1 MFVITMLLKMMTKF
15 AIMKRLIIL
24 LFLFFSLFNMM
35 FSEENSVLS
44 EGSWYKISTNQ
55 TGVYKLKYSD
65 FIKLGINVSNIQI
78 NSIRL
83 YGNGGGMLP
92 KLNSD
97 FRYSDLIENA
107 IEVYDSNNNGIFEN
121 EDYILF
127 YGMSPNIWNF
137 NENTNLFEHEVHLFS
152 DDVDYFIT
160 IDNQS
165 SGKRI
170 NLKESLQ
177 NSAIIIDSYN
187 TYAFHEKELENLI
200 QSGSKWFGERFTNNN
215 KQSFSFDIPDLI
227 QSKDVNIKFSGV
239 ARSFQSSNFTVD
251 VNSAFLANLSIPVVS
266 SQYAKEYAR
275 EVSTTTQYIS
285 NSSNLVIDVEYSSLD
300 NSALAWL
307 NYIQI
312 NARRKLRLTGNSI
325 KFRDISNIGNFI
337 GQYRIEDGAG
347 LQVWDVTDP
356 TNITKLATS
365 IIMDDLFFN
374 DSLNILHEYIGFNS
388 SSYLEPNLVGSV
400 LNQNIHNTP
409 FNTEFIIICHPDF
422 LSAANR
428 LADFHLEKDNLIS
441 VVVTPNQ
448 IYNEFSSGM
457 QDVTAIR
464 DFLKFQ
470 YDKQDSQLKY
480 VLLFGDGS
488 FDPKDRIANN
498 TNYIPTYQSENSTHP
513 IYSYVTDDYYGLLDD
528 NEGLFNN
535 DLIDIGI
542 GRFPVSTISE
552 ADVLVDKVERYYE
565 MSSFGSWRNDVV
577 FIADDGDALDGNTHM
592 WQADSLANYVSDN
605 YEEMNI
611 QKIYL
616 DNYKQES
623 TSGGPR
629 SLDAQTAI
637 NNRIKKGT
645 LLVNYTGHGGPLG
658 WTQERILEIDQ
669 IQEWDNSDNLPLFMT
684 ATCKFSY
691 FDNPEEK
698 SAGEFVL
705 LNPEGGSIALLSTTR
720 LVLSGPNYN
729 LNTKF
734 IETIFE
740 KKEGYFP
747 RLGDVFKSTKV
758 LSGSSINNRN
768 FTLLG
773 NPALRLAY
781 PKFEVNTLSINDT
794 LKALGEVTIEG
805 QIENEGILL
814 SNFNGTI
821 YSTVYDKEIIRT
833 TLGQESCTPMPYRDQ
848 NNILYRG
855 TATVVNGKFSFSFIV
870 PKDIAYNYGSGKIS
884 YYAVNDDPENPVDA
898 NGNEENFVIGGT
910 AEDIVYDY
918 DGAQLSLFMNDTLFL
933 DGGITDQN
941 PTLLAHIFDVSGI
954 NTVGNGIGHDITAV
968 LDGNTADPYI
978 LNDFYEANKDDYTRG
993 IVRFPFYN
1001 IAPGSH
1007 SIVLKVWDVFNN
1019 SSEAVI
1025 NFIVTDEDDFF
1036 ISDFTNF
1043 PNPFSTS
1050 TDIYFEHNKV
1060 NKELNYVLEIYS
1072 ITGVLVKR
1080 IDKQSFSADGYRI
1093 GPISWD
1099 GKNNYGVKINPGI
1112 YIANLRVYLANGN
1125 STSKS
1130 IRIILLPEI

>member
-1 MFVITMLLKMMTKF
+1 MLLKMMTKF
-15 AIMKRLIIL
+15 AMMKRLIIL
-24 LFLFFSLFNMM
+24 LFLFFSLLNMI
-35 FSEENSVLS
+35 FSQENSVLS

-65 FIKLGINVSNIQI
+65 FINLGINVSNIEI
-78 NSIRL
+78 TSIRL

-127 YGMSPNIWNF
+127 YGASPNVWNF
-137 NENTNLFEHEVHLFS
+137 NQNTNLFEHETHLFS
-152 DDVDYFIT
+152 DEVDYFIT

-170 NLKESLQ
+170 NLKEPLQ
-177 NSAIIIDSYN
+177 SSSIIIDSYN
-187 TYAFHEKELENLI
+187 IYAVHEKELENLI

-215 KQSFSFDIPDLI
+215 KQSFSFNMPDLI
-227 QSKDVNIKFSGV
+227 QSHEVNIKFSGV
-239 ARSFQSSNFTVD
+239 ARSFQQSNFTVD
-251 VNSAFLANLSIPVVS
+251 VNSDFLANLSVPVVS

-275 EVSTTTQYIS
+275 EVSTTTQYLS
-285 NSSNLVIDVEYSSLD
+285 NSSNLDIDVEYSSLD

-307 NYIQI
+307 NYIEI
-312 NARRKLRLTGNSI
+312 NARRKLRITGNSI
-325 KFRDISNIGNFI
+325 KFRDITNIGNFI

-347 LQVWDVTDP
+347 LVVWDVTDP
-356 TNITKLATS
+356 TNVTKLAAS
-365 IIMDDLFFN
+365 INMDDLFFN

-388 SSYLEPNLVGSV
+388 SSYLEPNLGGSI

-409 FNTEFIIICHPDF
+409 SNTEFIIICHPDF

-470 YDKQDSQLKY
+470 YDKQDSELKY

-488 FDPKDRIANN
+488 FDPKNRIANN

-637 NNRIKKGT
+637 NNRIKKGA

-734 IETIFE
+734 IETIFQ

-758 LSGSSINNRN
+758 LSGSSINNWN

-781 PKFEVNTLSINDT
+781 PEFEVKTLSINDT

-805 QIENEGILL
+805 QIENDGILL

-870 PKDIAYNYGSGKIS
+870 PKDIAYNYGFGKIS
-884 YYAVNDDPENPVDA
+884 YYAVNDDSQNPADA

-941 PTLLAHIFDVSGI
+941 PTLLAHIFDLSGI

-968 LDGNTADPYI
+968 LDGNTANPYI

-993 IVRFPFYN
+993 IVRFPLYN
-1001 IAPGSH
+1001 LTPGNH

-1019 SSEAVI
+1019 SSEAMI
-1025 NFIVTDEDDFF
+1025 NFIVTDEDDIV
-1036 ISDFTNF
+1036 ISDFRNF
-1043 PNPFSTS
+1043 PNPFTTN

-1060 NKELNYVLEIYS
+1060 NQELNYVLEIYS

-1080 IDKQSFSADGYRI
+1080 IDKKLFSADGYRI

-1099 GKNNYGVKINPGI
+1099 GKNNYGVKMNAGI
-1112 YIANLRVYLANGN
+1112 YIANLRFYLANGN
-1125 STSKS
+1125 SSSKS
-1130 IRIILLPEI
+1130 IRIILLPDL

>member
-1 MFVITMLLKMMTKF
+1 MLLKMITKF
-15 AIMKRLIIL
+15 AIMKKLIIL
-24 LFLFFSLFNMM
+24 LFLFFSLLNMI
-35 FSEENSVLS
+35 FSQENSVLS
-44 EGSWYKISTNQ
+44 QGNWYKISTNQ
-55 TGVYKLKYSD
+55 NGVYKLKYSD
-65 FIKLGINVSNIQI
+65 FINLGINVSNIEI
-78 NSIRL
+78 TSIRL

-121 EDYILF
+121 GDYILF
-127 YGMSPNIWNF
+127 YGMSPNVWNF
-137 NENTNLFEHEVHLFS
+137 NENTNLFEHELHLFS
-152 DDVDYFIT
+152 DEVNYFIT

-165 SGKRI
+165 IGKRI
-170 NLKESLQ
+170 NLKQSLQ
-177 NSAIIIDSYN
+177 SSSIIIDSYN
-187 TYAFHEKELENLI
+187 TYAVHEKELENLI

-215 KQSFSFDIPDLI
+215 KQSFSFNISDLI
-227 QSKDVNIKFSGV
+227 QSHNINIKFSGV
-239 ARSFQSSNFTVD
+239 ARSFQSSNFTID
-251 VNSAFLANLSIPVVS
+251 VNSAFLANLNIPVVS

-275 EVSTTTQYIS
+275 EVSTTEQFLS
-285 NSSNLVIDVEYSSLD
+285 NSSNLVIDVEFSSLD

-325 KFRDISNIGNFI
+325 KFRDVANLGDLI

-347 LQVWDVTDP
+347 LVVWDVTDP
-356 TNITKLATS
+356 TNVNKLATS
-365 IIMDDLFFN
+365 INMDDLFFK
-374 DSLNILHEYIGFNS
+374 DSLNTLHEYIGFNS
-388 SSYLEPNLVGSV
+388 SSYLEPNLGGSI

-409 FNTEFIIICHPDF
+409 SNTDFVIICHADF

-428 LADFHLEKDNLIS
+428 LADFHLEKDNLKS

-457 QDVTAIR
+457 QDVSAIR

-470 YDKQDSQLKY
+470 YDKQDSELKY

-488 FDPKDRIANN
+488 FDPKNRIANN

-513 IYSYVTDDYYGLLDD
+513 IYSYVTDDYYVLLDD

-552 ADVLVDKVERYYE
+552 ANILVDKVERYYE
-565 MSSFGSWRNDVV
+565 ISSFGSWRNDVV

-605 YEEMNI
+605 YDEMNI

-637 NNRIKKGT
+637 NNRIKQGA

-698 SAGEFVL
+698 SAGELVL
-705 LNPEGGSIALLSTTR
+705 LNPDGGSIALLSTTR
-720 LVLSGPNYN
+720 LVFSGPNYN
-729 LNTKF
+729 LNTNF

-740 KKEGYFP
+740 KKEGDFP
-747 RLGDVFKSTKV
+747 RLGDVFKHTKV

-781 PKFEVNTLSINDT
+781 PKFEVNTLTINDT

-855 TATVVNGKFSFSFIV
+855 TASVVNGKFSFSFIV
-870 PKDIAYNYGSGKIS
+870 PKDIAYNYGYGKIS
-884 YYAVNDDPENPVDA
+884 YYAVNNDSDNPADA

-1019 SSEAVI
+1019 SSQAII
-1025 NFIVTDEDDFF
+1025 NFVVTDEDDFV

-1060 NKELNYVLEIYS
+1060 NQELNYVLEIYS

-1080 IDKQSFSADGYRI
+1080 IDKKSFSADGYRI

-1125 STSKS
+1125 SSSKS